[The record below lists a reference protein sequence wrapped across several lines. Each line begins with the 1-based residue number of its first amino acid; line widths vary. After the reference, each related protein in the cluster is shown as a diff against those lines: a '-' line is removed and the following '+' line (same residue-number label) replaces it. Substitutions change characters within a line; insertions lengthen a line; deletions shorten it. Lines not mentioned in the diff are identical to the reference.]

1 MKRYSALALLKA
13 GLNGQRGWDRAWR
26 DPAPKS
32 HYDVIVIGGGGHGLS
47 TAYYLAKVHGIRN
60 VAVLEK
66 GWIGGGNTGR
76 NTTIV
81 RSNYRQKALH
91 DLFEFSLKLWEGMSD
106 ELNYNVMFSPRGALF
121 LGHSDS
127 DLTQLA
133 QRGDALRC
141 SGIDADLLG
150 KEEVRKLCPVLD
162 MSEGARFPIHGGLIQ
177 KRGGTARHDAVAW
190 GYARA
195 ADALGVDVIQNC
207 EVTGLTMVGGRVTGL
222 ETTRGS
228 IGAGRVGICVA
239 GNSGPVA
246 ALAGIKLPIEA
257 QTLQAF
263 VTEPVK
269 PMIDTVIMSQS
280 LHCYISQSDKGGIVL
295 GGDPDQFPSYA
306 QRGLPVRIEKAAAEA
321 IALVPALS
329 RLRMVRCWS
338 GTTDMSFDGSP
349 IISALPVDQLYLN
362 GGWCYGG
369 FKATPA
375 SGWTYAHLLATGQS
389 HPLAAPFALDR
400 FVRGATI
407 DESGVGF
414 MPQLR

>member
-26 DPAPKS
+26 DPVPKS

-141 SGIDADLLG
+141 SGIHADLLG
-150 KEEVRKLCPVLD
+150 KEEVHKLCPVLD

-207 EVTGLTMVGGRVTGL
+207 EVTGLTMAGGRVTGL

>member
-207 EVTGLTMVGGRVTGL
+207 EVTGLTM
-222 ETTRGS
+222 S
-228 IGAGRVGICVA
+228 AGASPGWRR
-239 GNSGPVA
+239 
-246 ALAGIKLPIEA
+246 
-257 QTLQAF
+257 
-263 VTEPVK
+263 
-269 PMIDTVIMSQS
+269 
-280 LHCYISQSDKGGIVL
+280 H
-295 GGDPDQFPSYA
+295 
-306 QRGLPVRIEKAAAEA
+306 AAASA
-321 IALVPALS
+321 RGASASALRGIADQS
-329 RLRMVRCWS
+329 RRLRASSCRSRRRPCRRS
-338 GTTDMSFDGSP
+338 SP
-349 IISALPVDQLYLN
+349 NRS
-362 GGWCYGG
+362 
-369 FKATPA
+369 
-375 SGWTYAHLLATGQS
+375 S
-389 HPLAAPFALDR
+389 R
-400 FVRGATI
+400 
-407 DESGVGF
+407 
-414 MPQLR
+414 